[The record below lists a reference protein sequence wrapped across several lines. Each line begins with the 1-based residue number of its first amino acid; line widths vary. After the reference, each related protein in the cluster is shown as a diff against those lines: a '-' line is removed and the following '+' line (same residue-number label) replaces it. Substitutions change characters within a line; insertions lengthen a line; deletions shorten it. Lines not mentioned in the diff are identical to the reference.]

1 MNSSEWLTIADAKQ
15 VFGKSESTI
24 RAIARELRRN
34 KSKQIRLSRN
44 EQGREI
50 ILLNKAHLDSV
61 FVKSGKHGKTDRDA
75 SAGSTDFVSFM
86 QAQIEIKDKQI
97 EHLSFLLA
105 QSQEEKKQ
113 LLLMSENTDKPK
125 RRWWLFRRK

>member
-1 MNSSEWLTIADAKQ
+1 MNGREWLTIADAKRI
-15 VFGKSESTI
+15 FGKSESTI

-34 KSKQIRLSRN
+34 KSKQIRLSTN
-44 EQGREI
+44 ENGREI
-50 ILLNKAHLDSV
+50 ILLNKDYLDSV
-61 FVKSGKHGKTDRDA
+61 FLKSGKHGRTDRDA

-86 QAQIEIKDKQI
+86 QGQIEIKDKQI

-125 RRWWLFRRK
+125 RRWSLFRRK